1 MCNSAIQKN
10 LFFAFTCLFLFTS
23 ESRSGFA
30 QSSPVLTKFNG
41 TAYNNQVY
49 LSWEIGQGSTCNG
62 IGVMRSVDSV
72 SFVEIGSIEGVCGST
87 SEPQSYTFTDLTPQ
101 SNRTNYYRLNLGGL
115 AFSSVLKIHV
125 QQIGESGYEI
135 RQNASTGNQVFLF
148 ENPSHQK
155 RQFELFSVSGKL
167 VFSQSGT
174 DDFFEIETKSLGSGV
189 YFFSISGREDA
200 RIISGKTIVAD

>member
-10 LFFAFTCLFLFTS
+10 LFFAFICLFLFTS
-23 ESRSGFA
+23 ESRTGFA
-30 QSSPVLTKFNG
+30 QSTPLLTKFNG

-115 AFSSVLKIHV
+115 AFSSVLKFMYNKSV
-125 QQIGESGYEI
+125 NRDTRSGRMLLQAI
-135 RQNASTGNQVFLF
+135 RFFFSKTPAIRKGNLNCFLF
-148 ENPSHQK
+148 RVSLCSVNPEPMIFLKSK
-155 RQFELFSVSGKL
+155 RNP
-167 VFSQSGT
+167 
-174 DDFFEIETKSLGSGV
+174 
-189 YFFSISGREDA
+189 
-200 RIISGKTIVAD
+200 

>member
-101 SNRTNYYRLNLGGL
+101 SNRTNYYRLNPGGL

-135 RQNASTGNQVFLF
+135 RQNASTGNQVFLSKTPAIRKGNLNCF
-148 ENPSHQK
+148 LFRVSLCSVNPEPMIFLKSK
-155 RQFELFSVSGKL
+155 RNP
-167 VFSQSGT
+167 
-174 DDFFEIETKSLGSGV
+174 
-189 YFFSISGREDA
+189 
-200 RIISGKTIVAD
+200 